1 MIKKFNELREKY
13 PSQFWL
19 LFWGMLISMI
29 GSSMIWPFML
39 IFISKRLNLPLSAIA
54 SLMTISA
61 VSSLIASFA
70 SGQIA
75 DRFGRKNL
83 LITSQILNSLT
94 YLGMIWANQ
103 YWIFAILMAIRGIG
117 HPMYQVG
124 ADTMVSDLI
133 PEGKRIDA
141 FALIRMGKN
150 VGIAIGPA
158 IGGFLAIHSYTIVLL
173 IAIISMTLF
182 AIILAIFA
190 IETKPAIEFY
200 TSSNPLEGY
209 GDVFKNFPF
218 ISIVVAFL
226 FVQIGSSIMW
236 TLLSVYMNIEFNI
249 PENMYGFLPTTNAII
264 VVTLQLAATK
274 IAKNYRPLYVI
285 AFGAILYT
293 IAFSG
298 VGLSSNFWAFLLCMV
313 IMSIGELF
321 LVPTVT
327 TYAANSAPQ
336 DKRGRYM
343 SVFSLTWGVASG
355 IGPMVGSYL
364 NDYINPQATW
374 FGASII
380 AFFGAITFLFISQ
393 IQKKRIQ
400 PPRLSRSKI

>member
-1 MIKKFNELREKY
+1 
-13 PSQFWL
+13 
-19 LFWGMLISMI
+19 
-29 GSSMIWPFML
+29 
-39 IFISKRLNLPLSAIA
+39 
-54 SLMTISA
+54 MTISA

-75 DRFGRKNL
+75 DRFGRKSL
-83 LITSQILNSLT
+83 LITSQILNSLA
-94 YLGMIWANQ
+94 YLGMIWADQ
-103 YWIFAILMAIRGIG
+103 YWIFAILMVIRGIG

-133 PEGKRIDA
+133 PEGQRIDA

-158 IGGFLAIHSYTIVLL
+158 IGGFLAVHSYTIVLL
-173 IAIISMTLF
+173 IAIISMTIF
-182 AIILAIFA
+182 ASILAIFA
-190 IETKPAIEFY
+190 METKPQIEFT
-200 TSSNPLEGY
+200 TSSNPFEGY
-209 GDVFKNFPF
+209 GDVFKNVSF
-218 ISIVVAFL
+218 ISIVVAFFL
-226 FVQIGSSIMW
+226 VQIGSTVMW
-236 TLLSVYMNIEFNI
+236 TLLSVYMNSEFGI

-264 VVTLQLAATK
+264 VITLQLFATK
-274 IAKNYRPLYVI
+274 IAKKYQPLHMI

-298 VGLSSNFWAFLLCMV
+298 VGLSSTFLAFLFCMI

-364 NDYINPQATW
+364 NDFISPQATW
-374 FGASII
+374 FGASIF
-380 AFFGAITFLFISQ
+380 AFLGASTFLIISS
-393 IQKKRIQ
+393 IKKKRIS
-400 PPRLSRSKI
+400 PPNLSKLGI